1 MNTVLYL
8 MYLFCAVFIL
18 LSMFLAILGE
28 AQANLRDDER
38 TQRRNAESKGEKLP
52 SEYGIFTKMTTLISR
67 GLARVPV
74 LGNNLKQFKEA
85 EEEKKQAEATR
96 VEEQEQKLDVQQ
108 EQASA
113 SSILVPLADRLEAR
127 QLKMGDKIEELLAAC
142 GVFASGVR
150 RSSSSGAAC
159 GSSPILR
166 AGSPGFSDSGDDR
179 LERLEQT
186 LLRVENVVM
195 EMRQAH
201 SSMLERDRNGDRGVS
216 RHRSLNRQGRLHHHI
231 SRAASANTGDDPL
244 HPASGSSMFEESMSS
259 SATKEKPP
267 TRTLSTTECLS
278 SYRAEEKPESSFT
291 AKEKPPS
298 RRRVRKVHLDA

>member
-74 LGNNLKQFKEA
+74 LGNNLKQIKEA

-127 QLKMGDKIEELLAAC
+127 QLVMGDKIEELLAAC
-142 GVFASGVR
+142 GVFKSGVR

-195 EMRQAH
+195 EMRQAN
-201 SSMLERDRNGDRGVS
+201 SSMLERDRNGDRS
-216 RHRSLNRQGRLHHHI
+216 RHRSLTRQGRLHNHI
-231 SRAASANTGDDPL
+231 SRASSANTGDDPL
-244 HPASGSSMFEESMSS
+244 HPASGSSIEESMSS
-259 SATKEKPP
+259 SAAKEKPP

-278 SYRAEEKPESSFT
+278 SFRAEEKPESTFT

>member
-1 MNTVLYL
+1 

-28 AQANLRDDER
+28 AQANLRDDQR
-38 TQRRNAESKGEKLP
+38 TQRRNFESKGQQVP
-52 SEYGIFTKMTTLISR
+52 SEYGIITILTTLISR

-74 LGNNLKQFKEA
+74 LGKNLEKRSVA
-85 EEEKKQAEATR
+85 EEEKKKAEATR

-127 QLKMGDKIEELLAAC
+127 QLKMGDKIDEL
-142 GVFASGVR
+142 VFATRSAR
-150 RSSSSGAAC
+150 RSSSFRGCQPSGAA
-159 GSSPILR
+159 SPLDE
-166 AGSPGFSDSGDDR
+166 AGSPGFGAGISGLSDSGDDR

-186 LLRVENVVM
+186 LLHVEKVVM
-195 EMRQAH
+195 EMRH
-201 SSMLERDRNGDRGVS
+201 VSRDRSSTRK
-216 RHRSLNRQGRLHHHI
+216 GRLHHHI

-244 HPASGSSMFEESMSS
+244 HPASGSSIEESMSS
-259 SATKEKPP
+259 SAAKEKPP
-267 TRTLSTTECLS
+267 TRTLSMAECLS
-278 SYRAEEKPESSFT
+278 SFRAEEMPGSTFT
-291 AKEKPPS
+291 AKEKPPPN